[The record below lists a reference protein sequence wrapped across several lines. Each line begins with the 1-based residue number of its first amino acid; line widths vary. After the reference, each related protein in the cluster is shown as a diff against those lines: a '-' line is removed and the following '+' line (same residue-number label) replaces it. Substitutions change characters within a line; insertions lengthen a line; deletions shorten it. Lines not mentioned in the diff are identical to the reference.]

1 MTPAGFEQLSY
12 YGRGPVESYVDKRL
26 ASYDGMFSC
35 SVSDHFEHYV
45 RPQENM
51 AHTDTLWMSLNDGQ
65 GTTLLALSDDARFSF
80 NCSHFTPHDLSSTAH
95 DFELKPREQTVVNL
109 DLAQAGIG
117 SHSCGPALDE
127 KYRLSAKKYHFTVRL
142 KATHDQEID
151 PFREAETR

>member
-1 MTPAGFEQLSY
+1 
-12 YGRGPVESYVDKRL
+12 
-26 ASYDGMFSC
+26 
-35 SVSDHFEHYV
+35 
-45 RPQENM
+45 
-51 AHTDTLWMSLNDGQ
+51 
-65 GTTLLALSDDARFSF
+65 
-80 NCSHFTPHDLSSTAH
+80 LSSTAH